1 MTDPRSDLRRIYQE
15 IVGNSDDKP
24 HLGGASDAL
33 KETGALNIHA
43 QDFDREPTRA
53 EAEAALA
60 LLRRWA
66 HEVTPEEVATLDPL
80 VSRLIP
86 GQEISNYPAL
96 ARAYPEDF
104 EVDENYKASMPDL
117 QNGPASLIRGAQQ
130 QIQHVGISN
139 FRLPIRFHTRD
150 NGDLTLETSVTGT
163 VSLEAEKKG
172 INMSRIMRTF
182 YKHAEETFSFDV
194 VERALDAYKSD
205 LESFDARIQMRF
217 SFPMKVQSLRSG
229 LSGYQYYDIA
239 LELVER
245 GGVRKKIIH
254 LDYVYSSTCPCSLEL
269 SEHARQFRGQ
279 LATPHSQ
286 RSVARISVL
295 LEEGKDLLWFE
306 DLIDRARAA
315 VPTETQVMVKRE
327 DEQAFAELNAAN
339 PIFVED
345 AARLFTEQLQLDER
359 ISDFRV
365 IASHQ
370 ESLHSHDAV
379 SVLTEGETFASE
391 SLDPRLF
398 ASLFHVG

>member
-1 MTDPRSDLRRIYQE
+1 MNFHTPDM
-15 IVGNSDDKP
+15 
-24 HLGGASDAL
+24 
-33 KETGALNIHA
+33 
-43 QDFDREPTRA
+43 DREPTRE

-60 LLRRWA
+60 VLRRWA
-66 HEVTPEEVATLDPL
+66 GGATDVERSDLDPAVARL
-80 VSRLIP
+80 TVDAPADYPDLSR
-86 GQEISNYPAL
+86 QYPA
-96 ARAYPEDF
+96 EF
-104 EVDENYKASMPDL
+104 EVDAAYKASLPDL
-117 QNGPASLIRGAQQ
+117 QNGPTSLIRGAKR

-139 FRLPIRFHTRD
+139 FRLPIRFRTRD

-163 VSLEAEKKG
+163 VSLDAEKKG

-182 YKHAEETFSFDV
+182 YQSADETFSFDV
-194 VERALDAYKSD
+194 IDRTLDAYKTD

-217 SFPMKVQSLRSG
+217 SFPMKVTSLRSG

-239 LELVER
+239 LELVEQA
-245 GGVRKKIIH
+245 GARKKIVH

-269 SEHARQFRGQ
+269 SEHARQTRGQ

-286 RSVARISVL
+286 RSVARISVA
-295 LEEGKDLLWFE
+295 LENDAQVLWFE
-306 DLIDRARAA
+306 DLIEMARRA

-345 AARLFTEQLQLDER
+345 AARLFCEQLQADPR
-359 ISDFRV
+359 VGDFRV

-379 SVLTEGETFASE
+379 SVLFEGDTFASD
-391 SLDPRLF
+391 SIDPKLF
-398 ASLFHVG
+398 ATLFHVG

>member
-1 MTDPRSDLRRIYQE
+1 MADPRPKLLRIYE
-15 IVGNSDDKP
+15 DIVGNSDDAT
-24 HLGGASDAL
+24 HLGKSNAPRGGT
-33 KETGALNIHA
+33 EMNIHA
-43 QDFDREPTRA
+43 REVDRDPTR
-53 EAEAALA
+53 EDAEAALA

-66 HEVTPEEVATLDPL
+66 GDVSAEEVATLDPL

-86 GQEISNYPAL
+86 GQEVSNYPAL
-96 ARAYPEDF
+96 ARAYPDAF
-104 EVDENYKASMPDL
+104 EVDEAYKASMPDL
-117 QNGPASLIRGAQQ
+117 QNGPSSLIKGAKQ

-139 FRLPIRFHTRD
+139 FRLPIKFHTRD
-150 NGDLTLETSVTGT
+150 GGDLTLETSVTGS

-182 YKHAEETFSFDV
+182 YKHAEETFSFEV
-194 VERALDAYKSD
+194 IERALDAYKTD

-217 SFPMKVQSLRSG
+217 SFPMQMGSLRSG

-239 LELVER
+239 LELVETA
-245 GGVRKKIIH
+245 GVRKKIVH

-286 RSVARISVL
+286 RSVARMSVL
-295 LEEGKDLLWFE
+295 LEDGGDVLWFE
-306 DLIDRARAA
+306 DLIDLARTA

-345 AARLFTEQLQLDER
+345 AARLFTEQLHKDQR

-379 SVLTEGETFASE
+379 SVLTEGKTFAAE